1 MYTQVMKWSS
11 IVALLSAVVFWNS
24 APNFQI
30 ELNGVVCI
38 AAVMVLIQA
47 IQVKKYRWAVGFF
60 AIVLLFNPVVPILKL
75 AGGLSL
81 SLIVLSIAPFAFSL
95 ILLRPRPLL
104 SIPSIT
110 NRNPTTLSL

>member
-1 MYTQVMKWSS
+1 MYTQVMKWFS

-30 ELNGVVCI
+30 ELNGVVCV

-47 IQVKKYRWAVGFF
+47 IQAKKYRWAVGFL
-60 AIVLLFNPVVPILKL
+60 AIALLFNPAVPIFGL

-81 SLIVLSIAPFAFSL
+81 SLIVLAIAPFALSL
-95 ILLRPRPLL
+95 MLLRPSPLM

-110 NRNPTTLSL
+110 NRNPATISL

>member
-1 MYTQVMKWSS
+1 MYTQVMKWFS

-30 ELNGVVCI
+30 ELNGVVCV
-38 AAVMVLIQA
+38 AAATVLIQA
-47 IQVKKYRWAVGFF
+47 IQVKKYRWAVGFL
-60 AIVLLFNPVVPILKL
+60 AIALLFNPAVPVFRL

-81 SLIVLSIAPFAFSL
+81 SLIVLSIAPFALSL
-95 ILLRPRPLL
+95 VLLKPRPLL

-110 NRNPTTLSL
+110 NRNSTVSL